1 VICLLALATFVA
13 GCTSSTGGSAQPQP
27 GGDGPA
33 PTTRAAFPSSA
44 NDNYGA
50 PKVTTP
56 MDTVKW
62 QPNPCTTVTPA
73 QLQALGITQPGKL
86 TTDPKGNFCEWS
98 SQLDV
103 SYTVAFNTGFQPG
116 DAKGLA
122 NIYEFATPGSMRRLP
137 DIDGQVAVTQQ
148 AQNTNGSCTIY
159 LGATDAVSYAVDV
172 EIEAGL
178 PHYNDPCTPAQQV
191 AQAATATMKA
201 G

>member
-1 VICLLALATFVA
+1 MRAVICLLALATLVA

-33 PTTRAAFPSSA
+33 PTTRAASPSSA

-50 PKVTTP
+50 
-56 MDTVKW
+56 
-62 QPNPCTTVTPA
+62 PA

-103 SYTVAFNTGFQPG
+103 SYTFAFNTGFQPG

-148 AQNTNGSCTIY
+148 SQNTNGSCTIY

-172 EIEAGL
+172 EVEAGQ